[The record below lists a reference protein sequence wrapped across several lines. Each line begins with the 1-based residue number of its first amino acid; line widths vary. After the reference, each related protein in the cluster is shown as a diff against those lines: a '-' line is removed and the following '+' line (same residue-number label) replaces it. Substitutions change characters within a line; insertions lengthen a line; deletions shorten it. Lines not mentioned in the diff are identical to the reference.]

1 MNITRVLGLDTET
14 THLEPSR
21 GWPWEW
27 GLTIWSETPAGWREE
42 TFIRTVCGI
51 PRDFKGNIRREA
63 NIFSL
68 EIAGLQRAWKD
79 IREADSPAD
88 AVRLMRAFL
97 REHKAQELPVIA
109 YNAPFDSMQCSELA
123 FLAGD
128 YDVRAKQFN
137 VNPLPL
143 SGIWID
149 PLQLVRNT
157 MPAPH
162 KLADIAPR
170 LGLEG
175 QGQEHGALADARL
188 AVKVW
193 LKLTGREIAQ
203 EAA

>member
-1 MNITRVLGLDTET
+1 VNFTRVLGLDTET

-27 GLTIWSETPAGWREE
+27 GLTIWAETPAGWVEETGE
-42 TFIRTVCGI
+42 TFIVGI
-51 PRDFKGNIRREA
+51 PLDYKGNVRREA
-63 NIFSL
+63 NLFSL
-68 EIAGLQRAWKD
+68 KVAGLKRAWNLIECGEQPDQVVTD
-79 IREADSPAD
+79 IT
-88 AVRLMRAFL
+88 LWL
-97 REHKAQELPVIA
+97 RQYKAQDLPVIA

-128 YDVRAKQFN
+128 YDRAKKQFN
-137 VNPLPL
+137 VNALPL

-157 MPAPH
+157 LPAPH
-162 KLADIAPR
+162 KLAEIAPR
-170 LGLEG
+170 LGVG
-175 QGQEHGALADARL
+175 TQGDEHGALADARL

-193 LKLTGREIAQ
+193 LALTGKQIAQ